1 MQKAG
6 TLTILARKEK
16 AMNKIMLSIAI
27 IFCFIFSQAAHAAE
41 EYDILTVDVHHG
53 GGFYHIDR
61 DFLACP
67 VGTPKPVYLQ
77 MIPLNKNG
85 GIRIMKDPEGKPI
98 WVAEEG
104 VQTARVPKGCFLKE
118 EIQWEKIPVLE
129 TVAATGQDDGVLEA
143 GESDVLTLHHPVT
156 IRIGENEGNGE
167 GTKSQTKASGSTI
180 VPIALTGLGAVLLF
194 LLISFIAYRMVRG
207 ISLRGNALHPLF
219 QGPWMRTS
227 WWPTTMA
234 SILENAQRLRADQRR
249 RIRSLGLFPLNGRM
263 AEVYKVRVSSSGTI
277 VVEYADSPRSA
288 RPSGQ
293 WVHVV
298 VYRLNDGTIDG
309 VTMGFRFC
317 RNGIL
322 YDRMSE
328 EQIREFTQDAI
339 WRKARRIWKADG
351 FTAAPNWVEVE
362 NWIYTDLPR
371 SVRIPEPVV
380 ATTEPVIID
389 PSRPLLAPPAP
400 LVPAA
405 AEEPTSVTKIPSSR
419 HLQAVPELADEE
431 FFPTLNLT
439 GLQIQQLMLSGTKR
453 RVILRPEQVTTLIE
467 LGIRFVSEGPSED
480 GDGVIVSEIGGAPVT
495 PISEAGKKSQSDPA

>member
-41 EYDILTVDVHHG
+41 EYDILTVDVPHG

-118 EIQWEKIPVLE
+118 EIQWENIPVLE

-143 GESDVLTLHHPVT
+143 GESDTLTLDHPVT
-156 IRIGENEGNGE
+156 IENHSNGE
-167 GTKSQTKASGSTI
+167 GTQSQTKAVGFTI
-180 VPIALTGLGAVLLF
+180 VPVALVGLGSILLF
-194 LLISFIAYRMVRG
+194 ILISFAVYKMVKG
-207 ISLRGNALHPLF
+207 VALHNNPMHPLF
-219 QGPWMRTS
+219 QGPMMRTM
-227 WWPTTMA
+227 WWPTTIT

-249 RIRSLGLFPLNGRM
+249 RMRSGGLFPLSGRM
-263 AEVYKVRVSSSGTI
+263 VEVYKVKVSSSGT
-277 VVEYADSPRSA
+277 VMTEYSDTPRPA

-298 VYRLNDGTIDG
+298 VYRLDDGTIDG

-322 YDRMSE
+322 YYRMRE

-351 FTAAPNWVEVE
+351 FTSAPNWVEVE